1 MTITLQKFAVSQ
13 RSKTMLGCMWA
24 AVILL
29 ESLGLGSSWSWT
41 PLEVNGEEIWKTY
54 RELNELQPPGSSRCS
69 IT

>member
-1 MTITLQKFAVSQ
+1 
-13 RSKTMLGCMWA
+13 MLGCMWA